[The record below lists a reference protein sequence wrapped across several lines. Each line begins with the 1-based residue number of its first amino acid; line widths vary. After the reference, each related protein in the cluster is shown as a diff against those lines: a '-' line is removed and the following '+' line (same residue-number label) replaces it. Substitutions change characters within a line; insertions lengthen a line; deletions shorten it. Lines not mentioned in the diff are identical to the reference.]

1 MTALLTLAKLIWL
14 TLAIVVGFGCLML
27 TVVATFTMITE
38 AWVKTVNQRDQDE

>member
-38 AWVKTVNQRDQDE
+38 AWDKTVNKNGEE